1 MKAIKYP
8 GILIFLMLVTYIF
21 GPKMPEPVFNQQLTP
36 VKGDVNHYVDSI
48 ESVSRVR
55 PDNEARII
63 WADDSLKNRT
73 EYVLLYLHGFSASWY
88 EGFPVN
94 VDFAKRYHCNA
105 YLSRLASHGL
115 ISDNPLLDMTPGKLY
130 ESAKQALM
138 IAHQLGDKVIIM
150 STSTG
155 GTLSLMLAADFPDM
169 VNGLILYSPN
179 IRIKQKASMLLSK
192 PWGLQIARLN
202 FGGDF
207 RMTKDSEDICKY
219 WYCKYRAEATVYLQ
233 QLLDENMKKDHF
245 IKVKCPVFLG
255 YYYKDEE
262 HQDQTVSVSAALKMF
277 DQLGTPSTDQMK
289 VAFPDAESHVIGC
302 KLTSKS
308 IQQVQNATWTFA
320 ENILHLKTIVR

>member
-1 MKAIKYP
+1 MKVIKYS
-8 GILIFLMLVTYIF
+8 GIAFLIIVVIYLA
-21 GPKMPEPVFNQQLTP
+21 GPKTPEPVFNRNLP
-36 VKGDVNHYVDSI
+36 SVNGNVSLFVDSI
-48 ESVSRVR
+48 ESVSSVR

-63 WADDSLKNRT
+63 WANDSLKNRT

-88 EGFPVN
+88 EGFPIN
-94 VDFAKRYHCNA
+94 VDFGQRYHCNVF
-105 YLSRLASHGL
+105 LSRLASHGL

-130 ESAKQALM
+130 ESAKQALI
-138 IAHQLGDKVIIM
+138 IAHKLGDKVIIM

-155 GTLSLMLAADFPDM
+155 STLSLMLAADFPDL

-179 IRIKQKASMLLSK
+179 IRIKQKASLLLSK

-207 RMTKDSEDICKY
+207 RIIKDSEDICKY

-233 QLLDENMKKDHF
+233 QLLDKEMNVDLFH
-245 IKVKCPVFLG
+245 KVKCPVFLG

-262 HQDQTVSVSAALKMF
+262 HQDQTVSVSAALKMY
-277 DQLGTPSTDQMK
+277 DQLGTPSSDKMK
-289 VAFPDAESHVIGC
+289 KAFPNAGAHVIGC

-308 IQQVQNATWTFA
+308 LNEVETATWYFT
-320 ENILHLKTIVR
+320 ENVLHL